1 VRILVADDAA
11 VVRSALRR
19 IARRL
24 EHEIVAE
31 AVDADEARVRSE
43 ETRPQIALVDSR
55 LPPEGALGL
64 IAFLAAQ
71 GVAVLVIA
79 SLAERALV
87 REAVG
92 RTRSALAPAARLAGR
107 RCACR
112 TRKNAP
118 GIERT
123 ASA

>member
-19 IARRL
+19 IAGRL

-31 AVDADEARVRSE
+31 AVDANEARVRSE

-55 LPPEGALGL
+55 LPPDGALGL

-87 REAVG
+87 REAVAAG
-92 RTRSALAPAARLAGR
+92 ARGALLRPLLASQAGDALAELARTLQA
-107 RCACR
+107 
-112 TRKNAP
+112 
-118 GIERT
+118 
-123 ASA
+123 